1 MTKNEAHPLKSEQLC
16 QILTDIYFHAPLK
29 HPIRST
35 TSRALQ
41 RESVISRDIVINSLL
56 RTLTETDV
64 NLNKSLQSD
73 EIDINGIIQYI
84 SSLIGCFENFREAI
98 SAIELYLM
106 PLLNT
111 MYRIVDIFMKILQ
124 NAEDL
129 SPAKR
134 SKFYANLHN
143 AIRVELF
150 AVQQF
155 QDKIVDANILLPIL
169 SQAWLELLD
178 NPVFSDL
185 PIDTKINCGILKV
198 YYDRFFGDIFAPR
211 DKILTQFRVNASTV
225 SDKTSLSKELYYGV
239 AIINTIAEKDFADE
253 NFCTVVRIVIEHMI
267 EIGKAFVMDSWV
279 MIAITRGLMQF
290 TRRTLNNLRKI
301 SSKLSDA
308 DEVHLKETSQNCLR
322 FVWLNVH
329 HSAENIRYAIKD
341 LLKSLLRMG
350 HEQYEL
356 FGHLIQESFAIAKS
370 SNTSDTLV
378 CILLDMLSQTI
389 RTERI
394 LNEIIDIQ
402 ERVSKNIFKDI
413 CWSNC
418 YERLLIINSWE
429 IDFDTWCERWITPLI
444 SIDENAWKNDFDR
457 LKIIRNLFE
466 RALRTKPE
474 AAEFILKKP
483 NISVEIHLFVLWTM
497 RKSGRKLYAPENYR
511 ASADPKVINAKFHQS
526 DEIRILAFRILIEC
540 HKTSEKFPIED
551 LNEIL
556 EFFKYNCNAQNP
568 TTRQDINST
577 IRRAMERI
585 ECGYLAAMKVS
596 SLDDLEL
603 CTTYKDFLNDLIIFC
618 IDWCLFNGANFGR
631 RSIGMTTLLRATETW
646 QKLLPDDHSIYSEK
660 FWSKLQE
667 MLSDSYVIIKDTAN
681 EILLLCHRY
690 YSQQRNLIYNLS
702 DLKKKIT
709 TFRPYDTMT
718 AAHYLVFCSFSNTY
732 FRSYYEAVIWCENI
746 LDEGLKLAKGSLMQA
761 TRHNALYGSLLSIR
775 HLLGRVELTKITD
788 PIEIESWRL
797 FFHRMIPKCKELTD
811 FAAPIVRSSAPEGHL
826 PEDLNDVS
834 HYSSIDNEEYLNGN
848 QIKVT
853 PQMILVCAW
862 RTVRETALL
871 LGEISLYTPVI
882 TSSEENGLITVDQ
895 LIEAGMHFQQ
905 LLAETKHRGA
915 FEQSFLGFSNLCL
928 RLWRSNETKLHSYPM
943 KLVQKIA
950 AVISGERVDDDTD
963 LDVKKLCATRRS
975 AGIPFMIQGVVTT
988 EVQVCSSAALTFCM
1002 NTFLNIAK
1010 TGVVEESRTHSL
1022 NILRALFR

>member
-1 MTKNEAHPLKSEQLC
+1 M
-16 QILTDIYFHAPLK
+16 
-29 HPIRST
+29 
-35 TSRALQ
+35 
-41 RESVISRDIVINSLL
+41 
-56 RTLTETDV
+56 
-64 NLNKSLQSD
+64 
-73 EIDINGIIQYI
+73 
-84 SSLIGCFENFREAI
+84 
-98 SAIELYLM
+98 
-106 PLLNT
+106 
-111 MYRIVDIFMKILQ
+111 
-124 NAEDL
+124 
-129 SPAKR
+129 
-134 SKFYANLHN
+134 
-143 AIRVELF
+143 
-150 AVQQF
+150 
-155 QDKIVDANILLPIL
+155 
-169 SQAWLELLD
+169 
-178 NPVFSDL
+178 
-185 PIDTKINCGILKV
+185 
-198 YYDRFFGDIFAPR
+198 
-211 DKILTQFRVNASTV
+211 
-225 SDKTSLSKELYYGV
+225 
-239 AIINTIAEKDFADE
+239 
-253 NFCTVVRIVIEHMI
+253 
-267 EIGKAFVMDSWV
+267 
-279 MIAITRGLMQF
+279 
-290 TRRTLNNLRKI
+290 
-301 SSKLSDA
+301 
-308 DEVHLKETSQNCLR
+308 
-322 FVWLNVH
+322 
-329 HSAENIRYAIKD
+329 
-341 LLKSLLRMG
+341 
-350 HEQYEL
+350 
-356 FGHLIQESFAIAKS
+356 
-370 SNTSDTLV
+370 
-378 CILLDMLSQTI
+378 
-389 RTERI
+389 
-394 LNEIIDIQ
+394 
-402 ERVSKNIFKDI
+402 
-413 CWSNC
+413 
-418 YERLLIINSWE
+418 
-429 IDFDTWCERWITPLI
+429 
-444 SIDENAWKNDFDR
+444 
-457 LKIIRNLFE
+457 
-466 RALRTKPE
+466 
-474 AAEFILKKP
+474 
-483 NISVEIHLFVLWTM
+483 
-497 RKSGRKLYAPENYR
+497 
-511 ASADPKVINAKFHQS
+511 
-526 DEIRILAFRILIEC
+526 
-540 HKTSEKFPIED
+540 
-551 LNEIL
+551 
-556 EFFKYNCNAQNP
+556 
-568 TTRQDINST
+568 
-577 IRRAMERI
+577 
-585 ECGYLAAMKVS
+585 
-596 SLDDLEL
+596 
-603 CTTYKDFLNDLIIFC
+603 
-618 IDWCLFNGANFGR
+618 
-631 RSIGMTTLLRATETW
+631 
-646 QKLLPDDHSIYSEK
+646 
-660 FWSKLQE
+660 
-667 MLSDSYVIIKDTAN
+667 IIKDTAN